1 VFHTVLNMIQDED
14 EAQDTAQDV
23 FIQVYESVKEFRG
36 ESSLS
41 TWIYRIAVRK
51 ALDKIRRRER
61 KKGLFQYL
69 GGKEDQDINFNH
81 PGVLL
86 ENKERAAMLFKA
98 IRSLPEKQRIAFT
111 LIKVQKMS
119 YQEAEE
125 ILQQNIKGIES
136 LVSRAKQNLQ
146 KKLQHYYQQR

>member
-1 VFHTVLNMIQDED
+1 MVQDVD

-23 FIQVYESVKEFRG
+23 FIQVFESVKEFRG

-51 ALDKIRRRER
+51 ALDKIRKRER
-61 KKGLFQYL
+61 KQGLFQWIT
-69 GGKEDQDINFNH
+69 GGKEDQDIHFNH
-81 PGVLL
+81 PGILL
-86 ENKERAAMLFKA
+86 ENKERAALLFKA

-146 KKLQHYYQQR
+146 KKLQHYYNSDEK